1 MTTNIATTHW
11 TGDLRSGSGTVSLE
25 TSGAG
30 EFTVSWPARVGEATA
45 QTSPEELI
53 AAAHA
58 TCLAMNFNGVLAKAG
73 LAADSVDVTADV
85 TFERTNEGPAI
96 TGIALELVATMTG
109 VEEERFAELAA
120 QAERTCPVSRALAA
134 TPITLDARLA
144 S

>member
-11 TGDLRSGSGTVSLE
+11 TGDLRSGSGTVSLD

-30 EFTVSWPARVGEATA
+30 EFTVSWPARTGESAR
-45 QTSPEELI
+45 QTTPEELI

-58 TCLAMNFNGVLAKAG
+58 TCLAMNFNGVLGKNG

-85 TFERTNEGPAI
+85 TFGRTEEGPAI

-109 VEEERFAELAA
+109 VDEPRFAELAA
-120 QAERTCPVSRALAA
+120 LAERTCPVSKALAG
-134 TPITLDARLA
+134 TTITLDARLA
-144 S
+144 G

>member
-11 TGDLRSGSGTVSLE
+11 TGDLRSGSGTVSLD

-30 EFTVSWPARVGEATA
+30 EFTVSWPARTGEATA
-45 QTSPEELI
+45 QTTPEELI

-58 TCLAMNFNGVLAKAG
+58 TCLAMNFSGVLAKSG

-85 TFERTNEGPAI
+85 TFERTADGPAI
-96 TGIALELVATMTG
+96 TGIALELVAGMTG
-109 VEEERFAELAA
+109 VDEERFAELAEL
-120 QAERTCPVSRALAA
+120 AERTCPVSKALAA